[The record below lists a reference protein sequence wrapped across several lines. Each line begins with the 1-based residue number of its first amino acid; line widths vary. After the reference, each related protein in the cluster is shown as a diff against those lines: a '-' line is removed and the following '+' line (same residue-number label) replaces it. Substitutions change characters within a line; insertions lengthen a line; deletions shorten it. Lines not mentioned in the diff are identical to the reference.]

1 MLFPKKVKHRKW
13 QVGRKSPERLLRPAT
28 RGTTVAFGDYGLM
41 ATSPSR
47 VRSNQIEAARR
58 VISRTIGKTGK
69 IWIRIF
75 PDKPITQKAAEVPM
89 GKGKGDPDHFVFEV
103 EPGRIIFEI
112 KGVSEELAKEAIR
125 KATAKL
131 PLKSKFV
138 KREGKIAAA
147 PAFRAITEEE
157 LLASEPGQHVDSVP
171 ETEVV
176 ALEATEAV
184 NS

>member
-13 QVGRKSPERLLRPAT
+13 QVGRKNPAKLARPET
-28 RGTTVAFGDYGLM
+28 RGLTVAFGDYGLK

-58 VISRTIGKTGK
+58 VISRTLGKTGK

-75 PDKPITQKAAEVPM
+75 PDKPITKKAAEVPM

-103 EPGRIIFEI
+103 APGRVLFEVS
-112 KGVSEELAKEAIR
+112 GVSEDLAREAMR

-131 PLKSKFV
+131 PVKGKFV
-138 KREGKIAAA
+138 RRE
-147 PAFRAITEEE
+147 
-157 LLASEPGQHVDSVP
+157 
-171 ETEVV
+171 ETR
-176 ALEATEAV
+176 L
-184 NS
+184 